1 MTKNG
6 KSGKKPLLCR
16 IQRVNLKKTK
26 HNNNYKT
33 CNYSNSESNTIY
45 PLSSGRLKYT
55 ANQHF
60 SQLKTFQKYMFKEH
74 SESQEKQQQL
84 ELINLSVPKCKSDK
98 KLQLLNAATINSS
111 QVTLNA

>member
-1 MTKNG
+1 
-6 KSGKKPLLCR
+6 
-16 IQRVNLKKTK
+16 
-26 HNNNYKT
+26 
-33 CNYSNSESNTIY
+33 
-45 PLSSGRLKYT
+45 
-55 ANQHF
+55 
-60 SQLKTFQKYMFKEH
+60 MFKEH